1 MICPMDDVS
10 PYLLSLPCETIE
22 KVRSDLSDIVE
33 LLLCVVL
40 LTGDGEFCLLSYA
53 NKYTK
58 EENLASSLIRCRL
71 ANGYRDT
78 VSIMAEISAT

>member
-1 MICPMDDVS
+1 MDDVS

-58 EENLASSLIRCRL
+58 EENPGIQLNKMQARQRSGTPCPS
-71 ANGYRDT
+71 T
-78 VSIMAEISAT
+78 MAEISSK